1 MWDVPVLGKEG
12 DNDEPSV
19 YMAEAAYTGKVGPAR
34 GEPLPRSSSEPR
46 LDGLPEA
53 VTAATAAAVAT
64 ATAAAAAVAARGP
77 FYASAAAAA
86 ILAAVTTAPLV
97 AAASEAGSVETP
109 RGEADGPAAAAF
121 ARSEPSRSMMLDLP
135 PLNAAFP

>member
-1 MWDVPVLGKEG
+1 MLGKEG

-46 LDGLPEA
+46 LDCLPG
-53 VTAATAAAVAT
+53 AAAAAVA
-64 ATAAAAAVAARGP
+64 AGAAAVAARGP

-86 ILAAVTTAPLV
+86 LLAAVTTTSVPLA

-121 ARSEPSRSMMLDLP
+121 ARSEPSRSMMSDLP

>member
-1 MWDVPVLGKEG
+1 MLGKEG

-46 LDGLPEA
+46 LDCLPG
-53 VTAATAAAVAT
+53 AAAAAVA
-64 ATAAAAAVAARGP
+64 AGAAAVAARGP

-121 ARSEPSRSMMLDLP
+121 ARSEPSRSMMSDLP